1 MKYLVMECHTGY
13 AVLLDEE
20 GRFCRAANPGYEVG
34 QTVED
39 PVLMREEKKKTRHAA
54 RRISGLVAAAAC
66 FLIFFG
72 FGYYYPNYV
81 ETYSS
86 VFLTIN
92 PEIQMDLNR
101 RGTVVELTGTNE
113 DGEVLL
119 DGYDGRGKDKVTV
132 ADELIDRAIDMG
144 FLSEGGQVS
153 FSIDA
158 PDEFLF
164 QEYGTELRSGVEEYL
179 NGRLFVIIEIT
190 DRHHSGA
197 EQNADAA
204 STAVSGQNDSGYG
217 ISGTGDSEYGI
228 SENGDSGYGDS
239 QYGSTFYSSSA
250 SGSSAGRSSGVPA
263 AAAGTGGNASGTE
276 GNSSAGSNS
285 SGAAN
290 GVSAPPENT
299 SGTSSGNGGSSAG
312 ISPSTGG
319 ADGDSDYADSDYGSE
334 EDGVSDYEEDNVA
347 EDGPDGDD

>member
-1 MKYLVMECHTGY
+1 MECHTGY

-217 ISGTGDSEYGI
+217 ISGTGDSEYG
-228 SENGDSGYGDS
+228 
-239 QYGSTFYSSSA
+239 STSYSSSA

-263 AAAGTGGNASGTE
+263 AAAGTGGNVSGTE

-285 SGAAN
+285 SKAEN
-290 GVSAPPENT
+290 GTSSPENV
-299 SGTSSGNGGSSAG
+299 SGSSSGNGGSSAG

-319 ADGDSDYADSDYGSE
+319 ADGGSDYADSDYGSE

>member
-1 MKYLVMECHTGY
+1 MECHTGY

-164 QEYGTELRSGVEEYL
+164 QEYGTELRKGVEEHL
-179 NGRLFVIIEIT
+179 SGRLSVVIEIT
-190 DRHHSGA
+190 GSGGSV
-197 EQNADAA
+197 QD
-204 STAVSGQNDSGYG
+204 SPPVSSSSQAVSGDTQAGDSRYGDSRYGDSGSSDSQYGDSSYASSPGESAGSSGAGGDSARAAAVQPSAGGGGADNAESGSYGGSDYGDSGYEAPDG
-217 ISGTGDSEYGI
+217 GSNYGSGDS
-228 SENGDSGYGDS
+228 GDSGYG
-239 QYGSTFYSSSA
+239 
-250 SGSSAGRSSGVPA
+250 
-263 AAAGTGGNASGTE
+263 
-276 GNSSAGSNS
+276 
-285 SGAAN
+285 SGAY
-290 GVSAPPENT
+290 
-299 SGTSSGNGGSSAG
+299 
-312 ISPSTGG
+312 
-319 ADGDSDYADSDYGSE
+319 GDSGY
-334 EDGVSDYEEDNVA
+334 ED
-347 EDGPDGDD
+347 DDD